1 MRVRFFLSTAK
12 NGVVLRFPSEI
23 TTAPKGND
31 MLEIR
36 GLTAGY
42 GRLAALKSVD
52 LEVRKDEIVFVVGPN
67 GAGKSTLLK
76 TISGLMAPTGGTL
89 TFRGESVSG
98 QPPEKLCRKGLALV
112 PEGRSIFRTLTVQ
125 ENLLLGGM
133 IRKDK
138 AEAAVD
144 LERVLTIFPIL
155 RNRYR
160 GIAGHLSGGEQQQLA
175 IARAILQRPSLMMID
190 EPSLGLAPLVIDQVY
205 DSLRQLNADG
215 LTLLVVEQSTARILD
230 LASRIYVLRNGH
242 VALEGTASDLAD
254 GHALEE
260 AYFGYSN
267 HEAARG

>member
-1 MRVRFFLSTAK
+1 
-12 NGVVLRFPSEI
+12 
-23 TTAPKGND
+23 

-52 LEVRKDEIVFVVGPN
+52 LEVRKGEVIFVVGPN

-76 TISGLMAPTGGTL
+76 SISGLMAPTGGTL
-89 TFRGESVSG
+89 VFNGEPIAG
-98 QPPEKLCRKGLALV
+98 QSPEKLCRKGLALV

-138 AEAAVD
+138 AEAAAD
-144 LERVLTIFPIL
+144 LERVLEAFPIL
-155 RNRYR
+155 KNRYR
-160 GIAGHLSGGEQQQLA
+160 GVAGHLSGGEQQQLA

-205 DSLRQLNADG
+205 ESLRQLNASG

-242 VALEGTASDLAD
+242 VALEGSASELAD

-260 AYFGYSN
+260 AYFGYGDRQTA
-267 HEAARG
+267 HA

>member
-1 MRVRFFLSTAK
+1 MRRAVPNSVGAHR
-12 NGVVLRFPSEI
+12 PS
-23 TTAPKGND
+23 KGND

-52 LEVRKDEIVFVVGPN
+52 LEVRKGEIIFVVGPN

-76 TISGLMAPTGGTL
+76 SISGLMAPTGGTL
-89 TFRGESVSG
+89 AFNGEPIAG
-98 QPPEKLCRKGLALV
+98 QAPEKLCRKGLALV
-112 PEGRSIFRTLTVQ
+112 PEGRSIFRTLTVR

-133 IRKDK
+133 IRHDK
-138 AEAAVD
+138 AGAAAD
-144 LERVLTIFPIL
+144 LERVLDTFPIL

-160 GIAGHLSGGEQQQLA
+160 GVAGHLSGGEQQQLA

-205 DSLRQLNADG
+205 ESLRQLNAGG

-242 VALEGTASDLAD
+242 VALEGSASELAD

-260 AYFGYSN
+260 AYFGYGDRQT
-267 HEAARG
+267 ARA

>member
-1 MRVRFFLSTAK
+1 
-12 NGVVLRFPSEI
+12 
-23 TTAPKGND
+23 

-52 LEVRKDEIVFVVGPN
+52 LVVHTGEIVFVVGPN

-89 TFRGESVSG
+89 AFNGEAIAG

-138 AEAAVD
+138 EEAAAD
-144 LERVLTIFPIL
+144 LEGVLETFPIL
-155 RNRYR
+155 KARYR
-160 GIAGHLSGGEQQQLA
+160 GVAGHLSGGEQQQLA

-205 DSLRQLNADG
+205 ESLRQLNAGG

-242 VALEGTASDLAD
+242 VALEGAASDLAD
-254 GHALEE
+254 GHALED
-260 AYFGYSN
+260 AYFGYGERQTT
-267 HEAARG
+267 HA

>member
-1 MRVRFFLSTAK
+1 
-12 NGVVLRFPSEI
+12 
-23 TTAPKGND
+23 

-52 LEVRKDEIVFVVGPN
+52 LEVRKGEVIFVVGPN

-76 TISGLMAPTGGTL
+76 SISGLMAPTGGTL
-89 TFRGESVSG
+89 VFNGEPIAG
-98 QPPEKLCRKGLALV
+98 QSPEKLCRKGLALV

-138 AEAAVD
+138 AEAAAD
-144 LERVLTIFPIL
+144 LERVLEAFPIL
-155 RNRYR
+155 KSRYR
-160 GIAGHLSGGEQQQLA
+160 GVAGHLSGGEQQQLA

-205 DSLRQLNADG
+205 ESLRQLNASG

-242 VALEGTASDLAD
+242 VALEGSASELAD

-260 AYFGYSN
+260 AYFGYGDRQTA
-267 HEAARG
+267 HA